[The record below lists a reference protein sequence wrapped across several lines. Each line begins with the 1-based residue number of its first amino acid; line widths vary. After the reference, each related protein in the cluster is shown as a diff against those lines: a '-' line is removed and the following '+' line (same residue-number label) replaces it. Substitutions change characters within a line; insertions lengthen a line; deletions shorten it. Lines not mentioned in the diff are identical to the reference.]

1 VTRLPRRASLAG
13 VTSAAAVATFGLGIW
28 SFAVIHQFWLFP
40 RP

>member
-1 VTRLPRRASLAG
+1 
-13 VTSAAAVATFGLGIW
+13 VTSAAAVAMFGLGAW